1 MKWPWIAW
9 FRRHA
14 ALIFDFDGVILDSVE
29 IKTQAMRRLFAAERP
44 EHLADILDLH
54 RRLGGISRYRKF
66 ELIHADILRRP
77 LTPQASAELGRRF
90 EAIVAES
97 VMTCREIPG
106 ARMVLDSHHGRI
118 PLFVASGTPEEELRR
133 ITAVRGLDRYFVE
146 VHGSPRGKPE
156 ILSDVLRRHALDA
169 AQCLFVGDA
178 GTDFEAARSCGVP
191 FLGVVAPGLENPFG
205 ADVCTVPD
213 LRSFEP
219 ALRSLG
225 MNPFAVTED
234 SA

>member
-1 MKWPWIAW
+1 MTP
-9 FRRHA
+9 A
-14 ALIFDFDGVILDSVE
+14 ALIFDFDGVILDSVG

-44 EHLADILDLH
+44 DHLADILDLH

-66 ELIHADILRRP
+66 DLIHSDILRRP
-77 LTPQASAELGRRF
+77 LTPEASADLGRRF
-90 EAIVAES
+90 EALVAEG
-97 VMTCREIPG
+97 VLTCREIPG
-106 ARMVLDSHHGRI
+106 ARMVLESHAGRI

-146 VHGSPRGKPE
+146 IHGSPRGKPD
-156 ILSDVLRRHALDA
+156 ILADVLRRHALDA
-169 AQCLFVGDA
+169 ARCVFVGDA

-205 ADVCTVPD
+205 AGVCTVPD
-213 LRSFEP
+213 LRSFEL
-219 ALRSLG
+219 ALRRLG
-225 MNPFAVTED
+225 MNPLQTVTED